1 MRNDLFVRWREQRPL
16 VSVVFVEADGKSPAR
31 SLYPLGES
39 PEGKTLASLVR
50 KGLVC
55 GDKGEV
61 NCFPV
66 AGSRNRFLLCVD
78 VGPRGK
84 LVENPDLLR
93 QAGGKACAYLR
104 THHGIPDQCA
114 LVMPWEGDARP
125 VPHDVRLVVEGFLLR
140 NDNISRT
147 DDGKKAEREVANPM
161 VLMQE
166 EPNARQTVE
175 RAELL
180 GRLGQ
185 WVRRTGNLRG
195 DECSPRQLC
204 ELALERLHGLS
215 GVTFPYGCGLL
226 DRAVYEGRTGLD
238 GTPPRRWG
246 AFLAVNEG
254 SHQFVGERGE
264 PCGVL
269 ARYSCG
275 NPRARTLALL
285 GKKVC
290 YDTGAWALKT
300 PVTHMADMHLD
311 KLGFVYQVALFEYL
325 VRMGLPLNIILM
337 GNGTY
342 NFPGILPGSFLTTRG
357 GRLVDDHNPDAEG
370 RLTLDD
376 GIDALVEAYHPD
388 VIMTAATLTGAA
400 GVALGPMIN
409 LFSSDAANPL
419 MLEVFQAVRRS
430 GILAWPMPAGQHLAG
445 NMSSAEV
452 DMKNVDT
459 SGAKQAGQS
468 SAMLYL
474 LRALERANRNYPTS
488 PGQSTPVLNHWD
500 VAPLDTSKP
509 GGWRLDGAGVDPLV
523 AAIWGMEC
531 QTSPGGILIP
541 RAA

>member
-1 MRNDLFVRWREQRPL
+1 MEKKLFVTWDGARPR
-16 VSVVFVEADGKSPAR
+16 VSVVFVESDGKEPAR

-39 PEGKTLASLVR
+39 KEAATLADAVT

-61 NCFPV
+61 NCLPMLQ
-66 AGSRNRFLLCVD
+66 APGHLLLCVD
-78 VGPRGK
+78 VGSRAK
-84 LVENPDLLR
+84 LVTNPDLLR
-93 QAGGKACAYLR
+93 QAGGKVCAYLR
-104 THHGIPDQCA
+104 SHQGLPAECTF
-114 LVMPWEGDARP
+114 VMPWVGDTRP
-125 VPHDVRLVVEGFLLR
+125 VPNDVRLALEGFLLR

-147 DDGKKAEREVANPM
+147 DEGKKSEREVVGP
-161 VLMQE
+161 VLLMQE
-166 EPNARQTVE
+166 EPGLHQTVE

-185 WVRRTGNLRG
+185 WVRHTGNLRG
-195 DECSPRQLC
+195 DECSPRQMC
-204 ELALERLHGLS
+204 ELAMDRLRTLA
-215 GVTFPYGCGLL
+215 GVTFPYNQGLL

-238 GTPPRRWG
+238 GSVPRRWG

-254 SHQFVGERGE
+254 SRQFVGDRGE
-264 PCGVL
+264 PYGVL

-285 GKKVC
+285 GKQVN

-300 PVTHMADMHLD
+300 PVMHMADMHLD

-357 GRLVDDHNPDAEG
+357 GRLVEDFNPDAEG

-376 GIDALVEAYHPD
+376 GIDSLVEAYHPD
-388 VIMTAATLTGAA
+388 LIMTSATLTGAA

-445 NMSSAEV
+445 NMSSPEV

-474 LRALERANRNYPTS
+474 LRALERAIRNYPAAA
-488 PGQSTPVLNHWD
+488 GQPTPVLNHWD
-500 VAPLDTSKP
+500 VAPLFTSKP
-509 GGWRLDGAGVDPLV
+509 GDWRLGAASVDPLV
-523 AAIWGMEC
+523 AAVWGMEC
-531 QTSPGGILIP
+531 QTSLGGILIP
-541 RAA
+541 HTA